1 MPEIKI
7 KFCIGPQ
14 YFFVSITTVKEKGGN
29 ISVITNKQFVFSSN
43 AFLFRAVGNGL
54 KNLVASG

>member
-14 YFFVSITTVKEKGGN
+14 YFFVPIMNVKGKGG
-29 ISVITNKQFVFSSN
+29 T
-43 AFLFRAVGNGL
+43 FL
-54 KNLVASG
+54 